1 RVYLE
6 IVTPG
11 VVPRRR
17 EVRRR
22 VVLAADIVGVS
33 LDVAVAVAQPGRT
46 ATLLDD
52 PAGHVQAPATVL
64 LRLAPFRVRRAGVVV
79 LHREL
84 VQGEHDRVHEF
95 ILRRLVRVIV
105 VAAAAAAGRPP
116 RPLWRLQG
124 V

>member
-1 RVYLE
+1 RAGSSPALGMELGRRQELEVRRHVEVGRVYLE

-22 VVLAADIVGVS
+22 VVLAAGIVGVS

-64 LRLAPFRVRRAGVVV
+64 LRLAPFRVRR
-79 LHREL
+79 
-84 VQGEHDRVHEF
+84 
-95 ILRRLVRVIV
+95 
-105 VAAAAAAGRPP
+105 
-116 RPLWRLQG
+116 
-124 V
+124 